1 MTKRTGI
8 ALATAIAAILLSGL
22 ASEDARADCFNKP
35 YSCLPP
41 GDIDPATSR
50 DYVSLYRAYA
60 ALVWQDFLA
69 LNFPA
74 ATDGQGN
81 PLPQPSSSQG
91 LDTGTGSYIPVWQTY
106 IEARELFLPN
116 GAAPAPFASG
126 HPLPQSCRNLNR
138 SGVRLLLNRVS
149 KAGDVHG
156 LTPPAGRDIQSML
169 THGKRVNSDTELA
182 QKLTAAQNN
191 DGVLDEYVQALR
203 MGPVIDQNGNYLR
216 FGLNFNKAMY
226 DYIVSNQLY
235 NVEGQQAFDTNPNH
249 NGNPVQFPA
258 GVFGGDPGSI
268 FVKSSWKILSG
279 PDNAARFFRVPAYI
293 YDEAGGPFGDDPT
306 VEERC
311 SIATVG
317 LVGFHVVH
325 LTNSA
330 PQWVW
335 ATFEHLDNAP
345 WLADFRVGTPSGSYS
360 LFNPALC
367 PAQGGAPSC
376 TYNTIPAHPWNPQI
390 PNQTPVQVVRVAPP
404 GLYAE
409 VTNANAAQAITNAY
423 GSTVW
428 QNYFLV
434 DVQFPTIV
442 DVVNPATGQAVPNPA
457 YPDGVPTPSFLA
469 NSTLE
474 TYIQGFGPAAA
485 TTNGN
490 VIPSDDQMQAANSG
504 AARVN
509 PFSTVVY
516 NQSGGA
522 PRETSGCVSCH
533 FDATLTTGSSSHFVF
548 SLSRAQSM
556 QPLSPAEG
564 Q

>member
-1 MTKRTGI
+1 V
-8 ALATAIAAILLSGL
+8 
-22 ASEDARADCFNKP
+22 
-35 YSCLPP
+35 PP
-41 GDIDPATSR
+41 GDIDPVTAR
-50 DYVSLYRAYA
+50 DYVSRYRAYA

-81 PLPQPSSSQG
+81 PLPQPSSTLG
-91 LDTGTGSYIPVWQTY
+91 LDNGAGSYIPVWQTY
-106 IEARELFLPN
+106 TEAREMFLPH

-126 HPLPQSCRNLNR
+126 HPLPPSCLSLN
-138 SGVRLLLNRVS
+138 GQGAKLLLNRVS

-156 LTPPAGRDIQSML
+156 LTPPAARGVQSML
-169 THGKRVNSDTELA
+169 THGKHLAGDAELA
-182 QKLTAAQNN
+182 AQLPAASSN

-226 DYIVSNQLY
+226 DYIVNNKLY

-249 NGNPVQFPA
+249 NGDPVQFPP
-258 GVFGGDPGSI
+258 GIFGGDPGAI

-279 PDNAARFFRVPAYI
+279 PDKTSRFFRVPAYI

-306 VEERC
+306 VKEKC
-311 SIATVG
+311 VATVG
-317 LVGFHVVH
+317 LLGFHVVH

-335 ATFEHLDNAP
+335 ATFEHIDNAP
-345 WLADFRVGTPSGSYS
+345 WLADFALGTPKSPYS
-360 LFNPALC
+360 LFNASLC
-367 PAQGGAPSC
+367 PAQGGKPSC
-376 TYNTIPAHPWNPQI
+376 TYNALPAHPWNPQI

-409 VTNANAAQAITNAY
+409 VANAAYAQAITNAY

-442 DVVNPATGQAVPNPA
+442 KVVDAGTGKAVPNPA
-457 YPDGVPTPSFLA
+457 YPDGAPTPSFLA

-474 TYIQGFGPAAA
+474 TYVQGFGPGAT

-490 VIPSDDQMQAANSG
+490 SISSDDQMQSINAGSAP
-504 AARVN
+504 VN
-509 PFSTVVY
+509 PFSTAVF
-516 NQSGGA
+516 NQSGGSQ
-522 PRETSGCVSCH
+522 RMTSGCVSCH

-548 SLSRAQSM
+548 SFSRAQST
-556 QPLSPAEG
+556 QHSSAAAG